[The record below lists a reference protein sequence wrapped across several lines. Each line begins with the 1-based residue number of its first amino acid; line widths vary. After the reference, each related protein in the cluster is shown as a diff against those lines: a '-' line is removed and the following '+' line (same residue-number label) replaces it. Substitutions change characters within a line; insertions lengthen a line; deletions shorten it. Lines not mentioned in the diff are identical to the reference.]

1 MGTDEKRGSVLMVV
15 LVAVTIAAVIA
26 VSYLSFMNE
35 HRERAGRLIDQEVVS
50 IKLEEFALDVRQ
62 AIEAAVRGDPQGQI
76 SLRAVKSGL
85 ASCWPEQE
93 FTLDFLEFPG
103 KDGFATSPL
112 WVENPGERIS
122 RHLTGAGDPFYG
134 AKAQVATIRLE
145 AQEQT
150 REPLRVDSNRKT
162 IQLTPEIQIREIPL
176 SQFTVFSAAS
186 HLHLNGANFAVDDV
200 GSGAGRIFS
209 QGNVTVSGSLET
221 GYPIVTG
228 ADIHLG
234 GSLVAKTSPDATA
247 PEALKYD
254 VGDAFESMDDEV
266 GPSLENSVIDE
277 SEQIWLEEAR
287 TKFDSAIVNPS
298 VLPVHTALA
307 PQLERAADGNA
318 SLDIPAKLRTQ
329 CDIEVIV
336 DAASVTIGHG
346 EYRVAI
352 GRGRGANTSRIT
364 AELHQ
369 LNQPPP
375 PELGQSNPNHRRDL
389 RAKQQDRPFVAKRT
403 QYGLS
408 DGSWRNGVFVLS
420 FNYSALPA
428 ELRPQVNR
436 IYFQIENAPSNAYV
450 LIRGAQRLAGGF
462 SIVTPHRILIGGDFN
477 TVEPQAVSII
487 TGQNVRAE
495 AENWGDLD
503 FGYPVQQAP
512 ASGSAQ

>member
-1 MGTDEKRGSVLMVV
+1 MATYDKRGSVLMVV
-15 LVAVTIAAVIA
+15 LVAVTIASVIA
-26 VSYLSFMNE
+26 VSYLSFMND

-85 ASCWPEQE
+85 ASRWPEQE

-103 KDGFATSPL
+103 TDGFATSPL

-122 RHLTGAGDPFYG
+122 RHLTSAGDPFYG

-145 AQEQT
+145 AQAQA
-150 REPLRVDSNRKT
+150 REPLRVANNKKT
-162 IQLTPEIQIREIPL
+162 IQVTPEIQIREIPL

-186 HLHLNGANFAVDDV
+186 HLHLNSANFAVDDV

-234 GSLVAKTSPDATA
+234 GSLVAKTSPGATA
-247 PEALKYD
+247 PEALNYD
-254 VGDAFESMDDEV
+254 VGDAFESMDHEA
-266 GPSLENSVIDE
+266 GPSLENSAIDE
-277 SEQIWLEEAR
+277 SEQTWLEEAR
-287 TKFDSAIVNPS
+287 TKFDSAIVNPR

-352 GRGRGANTSRIT
+352 GGRGANTST
-364 AELHQ
+364 MAAALHQ

-375 PELGQSNPNHRRDL
+375 PALGQSNPSYRLDL
-389 RAKQQDRPFVAKRT
+389 RAKKQDRPFVAKRA

-428 ELRPQVNR
+428 ELQPQVNR
-436 IYFQIENAPSNAYV
+436 IYLQIENAPSNAYV

-477 TVEPQAVSII
+477 TVEPQAASII

-503 FGYPVQQAP
+503 FGYAVQAP
-512 ASGSAQ
+512 ASSSAQ